1 MEPSG
6 CRPGESG
13 LGEAHEEENNTM
25 NRMADFLS
33 RRGFLAASAAGSSLL
48 LPGRNVSA
56 QSASRTSPVSH
67 VEPDGPPGPYPI
79 PWLDMNG
86 NHNQPAGPDLE
97 PSHIFH
103 FKGKVARCSGFNG
116 AGTDGKG
123 ERTLFGTKTTDYG
136 VMDGEYWAAR
146 APQSGTFTHI

>member
-1 MEPSG
+1 
-6 CRPGESG
+6 
-13 LGEAHEEENNTM
+13 M

-48 LPGRNVSA
+48 VPGRNVSA

-97 PSHIFH
+97 PSHIFY

-116 AGTDGKG
+116 AAPMV
-123 ERTLFGTKTTDYG
+123 RASASCSAPRRPTTASWMVNTG
-136 VMDGEYWAAR
+136 QLEHR
-146 APQSGTFTHI
+146 NLEHLPTFD